1 MYMYILVLYD
11 YWIEGFSE
19 ASVCAILALLENHI
33 IFKVH
38 IILCNIFKYVVY
50 SVSFKLN
57 ELQQLK

>member
-1 MYMYILVLYD
+1 MCILVLYN
-11 YWIEGFSE
+11 YCIEGFSK
-19 ASVCAILALLENHI
+19 ASVCAILVLLENHI

-38 IILCNIFKYVVY
+38 IILCNIFKCVVY